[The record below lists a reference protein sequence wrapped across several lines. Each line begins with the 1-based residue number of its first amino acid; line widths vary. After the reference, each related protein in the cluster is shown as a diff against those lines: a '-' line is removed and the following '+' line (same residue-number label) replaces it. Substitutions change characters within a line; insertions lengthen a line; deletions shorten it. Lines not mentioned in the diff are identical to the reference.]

1 MGLFDRFKKTD
12 EDNSKN
18 KKNTKLQDGVK
29 KQLEAKNITVTL
41 DDNGKGSFELIMPKE
56 GYSLYPYYVT
66 NSDKKELSII
76 INLRKIDNDLM
87 ISDYERIN
95 AFNLKS
101 KYFQAKIKDRI
112 LYLEYNTKVDSSK
125 SEIIHEVI
133 ESVFILSKEIDEL

>member
-1 MGLFDRFKKTD
+1 
-12 EDNSKN
+12 
-18 KKNTKLQDGVK
+18 
-29 KQLEAKNITVTL
+29 
-41 DDNGKGSFELIMPKE
+41 MPKE

>member
-112 LYLEYNTKVDSSK
+112 LYLDYNTKVDSSK

>member
-12 EDNSKN
+12 DESAKA
-18 KKNTKLQDGVK
+18 KKNTKLQKKKK

-66 NSDKKELSII
+66 NAEKKELSII
-76 INLRKIDNDLM
+76 INLRKIDNDLL

-95 AFNLKS
+95 AFNIRS